1 MTPARLL
8 MALYLWL
15 IIASN
20 ASAQTPRSWNFEVF
34 LNDKKVGWHHFV
46 LAALDGEMQLTSTA
60 SFDFKVF
67 LFYPVKYRHRAVER
81 WRDGCLVAIE
91 SHTEKRGK
99 TMAFVGQQTAEGF
112 SVSVGEERRLLPSCV
127 RSFTYWNLDWLD
139 GDALLNGENGEYWSV
154 AIDRKKTPSG
164 EELTLTTPAGDI
176 RLRYDQRGDWQYL
189 ESKITA
195 VGMLSYRRQV
205 GEASP

>member
-81 WRDGCLVAIE
+81 VA
-91 SHTEKRGK
+91 
-99 TMAFVGQQTAEGF
+99 
-112 SVSVGEERRLLPSCV
+112 RRLPGCHRKPHREARQDDGLC
-127 RSFTYWNLDWLD
+127 RSAD
-139 GDALLNGENGEYWSV
+139 GGGV
-154 AIDRKKTPSG
+154 
-164 EELTLTTPAGDI
+164 
-176 RLRYDQRGDWQYL
+176 
-189 ESKITA
+189 
-195 VGMLSYRRQV
+195 
-205 GEASP
+205 